1 MNRVQYNNLQHYLD
15 TKQYLPNLNQKQQ
28 QQLKKAAKYFTNIS
42 GILYHQ
48 SEINPETLQ
57 QVIKESE
64 LETILYN
71 THDSPLAG
79 HLKIDAT
86 INRIQQKY
94 FWYNMRQTVQKY
106 VANCEVCQREGKR
119 QKNEALQTIQVNQP
133 FEKIGIDIVGPLP
146 ETAQKNHYIVVA
158 MVYLTK

>member
-1 MNRVQYNNLQHYLD
+1 MNTSQYSS
-15 TKQYLPNLNQKQQ
+15 NLNQKQQ
-28 QQLKKAAKYFTNIS
+28 QQLKKAAKYFTNINQ
-42 GILYHQ
+42 ILYHQ
-48 SEINPETLQ
+48 SELNPDILQ
-57 QVIKESE
+57 RVIKESE

-79 HLKIDAT
+79 YLKVDAT

-119 QKNEALQTIQVNQP
+119 QKNEALRTIKVN
-133 FEKIGIDIVGPLP
+133 
-146 ETAQKNHYIVVA
+146 
-158 MVYLTK
+158 

>member
-1 MNRVQYNNLQHYLD
+1 MNQQQYGHVQHYLN
-15 TKQYLPNLNQKQQ
+15 TKQYSPNLNQKQQ
-28 QQLKKAAKYFTNIS
+28 QQLKKAAKYFTNINRT
-42 GILYHQ
+42 LYHQ
-48 SEINPETLQ
+48 SELDPNILQ
-57 QVIKESE
+57 RVIKKSE

-86 INRIQQKY
+86 INWIQQKY

-119 QKNEALQTIQVNQP
+119 QKNEP
-133 FEKIGIDIVGPLP
+133 SK
-146 ETAQKNHYIVVA
+146 K
-158 MVYLTK
+158 